1 MDLYEMKVCS
11 RVMVVWVE
19 ITREARR
26 RQYGLVM
33 KAVCLQRRQ
42 EFVVC
47 FSLKT
52 YILGFY

>member
-1 MDLYEMKVCS
+1 MKVCS

-19 ITREARR
+19 VTREARR

-42 EFVVC
+42 EFVIS
-47 FSLKT
+47 FLLKT
-52 YILGFY
+52 